1 MTREEINKNIGVCVN
16 KPFEIR
22 MYSDR
27 GFDTIICE
35 RHVSTAHYN
44 GITQYGNQ
52 EWTYTSNVYTTKGW
66 RTVKKIFKHKSEIIS
81 HISKNYSRLFSIA
94 ISKL

>member
-1 MTREEINKNIGVCVN
+1 MTLKEATEKIGVCVN

-22 MYSDR
+22 LYSDR
-27 GFDTIICE
+27 GFDSIICE
-35 RHVSTAHYN
+35 RHVSTCHWN

-52 EWTYTSNVYTTKGW
+52 EWTYTATVYKTTGMKVSK
-66 RTVKKIFKHKSEIIS
+66 RIFSKKSDVLE
-81 HISKNYSRLFSIA
+81 HIKNTYPNLFSIA

>member
-1 MTREEINKNIGVCVN
+1 MTLQEATEKIGVCVN

-22 MYSDR
+22 LYSNR

-35 RHVSTAHYN
+35 RHVSTCHWN

-52 EWTYTSNVYTTKGW
+52 EWTYTARVWKNKAEKVS
-66 RTVKKIFKHKSEIIS
+66 KKTFSKKSEVLE
-81 HISKNYSRLFSIA
+81 HIKNTYPNLFSIA